1 MLNLFKC
8 IGKEKFKLKIK
19 LFLIANNNDFYKI
32 KQNIYSLI
40 LKNQTKVLN
49 KVGLPSSKSI
59 LLLLGNLVNSLIDL
73 KEKATGY

>member
-32 KQNIYSLI
+32 KQNNYSLI
-40 LKNQTKVLN
+40 LKN
-49 KVGLPSSKSI
+49 
-59 LLLLGNLVNSLIDL
+59 
-73 KEKATGY
+73 